1 MNWRR
6 YLFHFY
12 LDASI
17 HVALSVFALIEITC
31 IFFGLSRDNH
41 ISYLVFFGTIAC
53 YNFVKYGVEAKKY
66 FLVSNTYHK
75 NIQVVSFIAGGFAL
89 YHSFFMSYEA
99 WIGLAVLSVLTSL
112 YAVPLLP
119 NAKNLRSF
127 GGLKIFIV
135 AMVWAGT
142 TVVLP
147 VVAAD
152 RVLDW
157 DVSIELVQRFLMV
170 LILMLPFEIRD
181 LDYDDPEL
189 RTLPQRFGY
198 LKTKIFGASGAV
210 VFFFLT
216 FMKDYLTNF
225 EVFGKGL
232 AFLGLAVLM
241 LVTRRNQS
249 QFFSSFWVEAIP
261 IFWWA
266 CILVMDVFLGP

>member
-198 LKTKIFGASGAV
+198 LKTKIFGAAGAV

-216 FMKDYLTNF
+216 FMKDYLTFF

>member
-1 MNWRR
+1 MNWRN

-17 HVALSVFALIEITC
+17 HVALAVFAFIEITC
-31 IFFGLSRDNH
+31 VFFGLSRDNH

-66 FLVSNTYHK
+66 FLVANTYHK
-75 NIQVVSFIAGGFAL
+75 NIQVVSFIAGAFAL
-89 YHSFFMSYEA
+89 YHSFFMSFEA
-99 WIGLAVLSVLTSL
+99 WIGLAVLLVLTSL

-119 NAKNLRSF
+119 NAKNLRSL

-135 AMVWAGT
+135 ALVWAGT

-147 VVAAD
+147 IVAAD

-157 DVSIELVQRFLMV
+157 DVAVELVQRFLMV

-189 RTLPQRFGY
+189 RTLPQRYGY
-198 LKTKIFGASGAV
+198 LKTKVFGAVGAV

-216 FMKDYLTNF
+216 FLKDYLTYF
-225 EVFGKGL
+225 EVLGKGL
-232 AFLGLAVLM
+232 AFLGLGVLM
-241 LVTRRNQS
+241 LSTRRNQS

-261 IFWWA
+261 IFWWV
-266 CILVMDVFLGP
+266 CILVLDVFLNP

>member
-198 LKTKIFGASGAV
+198 LKTKIFGAAGAV

-216 FMKDYLTNF
+216 FMKDYLTFF
-225 EVFGKGL
+225 EVFGKAL

>member
-89 YHSFFMSYEA
+89 YHSFFVSYEA

>member
-1 MNWRR
+1 MNWRS

-17 HVALSVFALIEITC
+17 HVALSVFAFIEITC
-31 IFFGLSRDNH
+31 VFFGLSRDNH

-75 NIQVVSFIAGGFAL
+75 NIQVVSFMAGAFAV
-89 YHSFFMSYEA
+89 YHSLFVSFET
-99 WIGLAVLSVLTSL
+99 WIGIAVLLVLTSL

-135 AMVWAGT
+135 ALVWGGT

-147 VVAAD
+147 AVAAEMA
-152 RVLDW
+152 LDW
-157 DVSIELVQRFLMV
+157 DIMVELAQRFLMV
-170 LILMLPFEIRD
+170 LVLMLPFEIRD

-198 LKTKIFGASGAV
+198 PRTKILGAAGMV
-210 VFFFLT
+210 VFFLLT
-216 FMKDYLTNF
+216 FMKDHLTHL
-225 EVFGKGL
+225 EVLGKGL
-232 AFLGLAVLM
+232 VFFVLGGLL
-241 LVTRRNQS
+241 LVTKRNQS
-249 QFFSSFWVEAIP
+249 QFFSSFWVESVP

-266 CILVMDVFLGP
+266 CILVMDAFLSP

>member
-1 MNWRR
+1 M
-6 YLFHFY
+6 
-12 LDASI
+12 DASI

-41 ISYLVFFGTIAC
+41 ISCLVFFGTIAC

-198 LKTKIFGASGAV
+198 LKTKIFGAAGAV

>member
-1 MNWRR
+1 MNWRSF
-6 YLFHFY
+6 LFHFY

-17 HVALSVFALIEITC
+17 HVALSVFAFIEITC
-31 IFFGLSRDNH
+31 VFFGLSRDNH

-66 FLVSNTYHK
+66 YLVSNTYHK
-75 NIQVVSFIAGGFAL
+75 NIQVISFIAGAFAL
-89 YHSFFMSYEA
+89 YHSFFVSFEV
-99 WIGLAVLSVLTSL
+99 WIGIAVLSVLTSL

-135 AMVWAGT
+135 ALVWAGT

-152 RVLDW
+152 VALDW
-157 DVSIELVQRFLMV
+157 GVVVELVQRFLMV

-189 RTLPQRFGY
+189 RTLPQRYGY
-198 LKTKIFGASGAV
+198 LKTKLLGAAGAV
-210 VFFFLT
+210 LFFLLT
-216 FMKDYLTNF
+216 FMKDHLTYL
-225 EVFGKGL
+225 EVMGKSL
-232 AFLGLAVLM
+232 VFIILGVLM
-241 LVTRRNQS
+241 LVTKRNQS
-249 QFFSSFWVEAIP
+249 PFFSSFWVESVP
-261 IFWWA
+261 ILWWA
-266 CILVMDVFLGP
+266 CILVMDVFLGL

>member
-89 YHSFFMSYEA
+89 YHSFFVSYEA

-119 NAKNLRSF
+119 NAKNLRSL

-198 LKTKIFGASGAV
+198 LKTTIFGASGAV

>member
-1 MNWRR
+1 MNWRS

-17 HVALSVFALIEITC
+17 HVALSVFAFIEITC
-31 IFFGLSRDNH
+31 VFFGLSRDNH

-75 NIQVVSFIAGGFAL
+75 NIQVVSFMAGAFAV
-89 YHSFFMSYEA
+89 YHSLFVSFET
-99 WIGLAVLSVLTSL
+99 WIGIAVLLVLTSL

-135 AMVWAGT
+135 ALVWGGT

-147 VVAAD
+147 AVAAEMA
-152 RVLDW
+152 LDW
-157 DVSIELVQRFLMV
+157 DIMVELTQRFLMV
-170 LILMLPFEIRD
+170 LVLMLPFEIRD

-198 LKTKIFGASGAV
+198 PRTKILGAAGMV
-210 VFFFLT
+210 VFFLLT
-216 FMKDYLTNF
+216 FMKDHLTHL
-225 EVFGKGL
+225 EVLGKGL
-232 AFLGLAVLM
+232 VFFVLGGLL
-241 LVTRRNQS
+241 LVTKRNQA
-249 QFFSSFWVEAIP
+249 QFFSSFWVESVP

-266 CILVMDVFLGP
+266 CILVMDAFLSP